1 MIFPAA
7 LPRALVRTVS
17 LGVTSVVT
25 AAVLAPVTSGAAVRE
40 DVRPQAASQST
51 PETRSAARTDSKPS
65 GRAGQFHVATL
76 NLRKGMRVPGMRH
89 DIGRVIGGGA
99 SVIGF
104 QERLFSRP
112 ALRASL
118 PKSWALLMPDGP
130 TGTDDNPIAF
140 DKDVWKLQRTWPV
153 LLTGH
158 TWRRNT
164 GRVAHDQ
171 YGVVAVLRHRA
182 SGHVVRAVSFHL
194 PNHLH
199 NRRTGGPNF
208 ANRGGVQAMWRMAHR
223 VRRLEAGTPAEHQF
237 VAMCDCNVTADR
249 DTTDLLLKGRI
260 IKPAGLK
267 SNYAVKGRGPGSG
280 IDYVLAERGE
290 PFRIK
295 TYRSFTDL
303 VTDHPG
309 VVATFVRRRGA

>member
-1 MIFPAA
+1 MVSGMFSPAA
-7 LPRALVRTVS
+7 LPRALVRS
-17 LGVTSVVT
+17 LAVALSALLLLSGVTPT
-25 AAVLAPVTSGAAVRE
+25 ASAAPSREEARSKAGAAG
-40 DVRPQAASQST
+40 PA
-51 PETRSAARTDSKPS
+51 
-65 GRAGQFHVATL
+65 GRFEVATL
-76 NLRKGMRVPGMRH
+76 NLRKGMRVAGMRH
-89 DIGRVIGGGA
+89 DIGRVVDGGA

-118 PKSWALLMPDGP
+118 PKSWTLLMPSGP

-140 DKDVWKLQRTWPV
+140 DKDVWKLEKTWSA
-153 LLTGH
+153 LLTGK
-158 TWRRNT
+158 TWRRQAT

-182 SGHVVRAVSFHL
+182 SGHVIRSVSFHL

-199 NRRTGGPNF
+199 NRRSGGPNY
-208 ANRGGVQAMWRMAHR
+208 ANRAGVEAMWRMAYR
-223 VRRLEAGTPAEHQF
+223 VRALKENAPEEHQF

-249 DTTDLLLKGRI
+249 DTSDHLLKGRI
-260 IKPAGLK
+260 IRPLGLK

-280 IDYVLAERGE
+280 IDYVLAERGSA
-290 PFRIK
+290 FRIK
-295 TYRSFTDL
+295 SYRSYTDL

-309 VVATFVRRRGA
+309 VVASFGLRR

>member
-1 MIFPAA
+1 MVFRMIFPAA
-7 LPRALVRTVS
+7 PLRVRARTTALLAASLLV
-17 LGVTSVVT
+17 L
-25 AAVLAPVTSGAAVRE
+25 AVLAPLPSGAAVRE
-40 DVRPQAASQST
+40 D
-51 PETRSAARTDSKPS
+51 
-65 GRAGQFHVATL
+65 GRASAKAGTPGRFAVATL

-89 DIGRVIGGGA
+89 DINRVIGGGA
-99 SVIGF
+99 TVIGF

-118 PKSWALLMPDGP
+118 PKSWALLMPKGP
-130 TGTDDNPIAF
+130 TGTDDNPVAF

-153 LLTGH
+153 LLTGT
-158 TWRRNT
+158 TWRRSS
-164 GRVAHDQ
+164 GRIAHDQ

-182 SGHVVRAVSFHL
+182 SGHVIRSVSFHL

-223 VRRLEAGTPAEHQF
+223 IRLLDQDTPEGHQF

-249 DTTDLLLKGRI
+249 DTTDLLLRGRI
-260 IKPAGLK
+260 IKPLGLK

-290 PFRIK
+290 PFRIGS
-295 TYRSFTDL
+295 YHSYTDL
-303 VTDHPG
+303 ATDHPG
-309 VVATFVRRRGA
+309 VVAHFVRRR

>member
-1 MIFPAA
+1 MSTLLLLLAA
-7 LPRALVRTVS
+7 LTPVA
-17 LGVTSVVT
+17 SV
-25 AAVLAPVTSGAAVRE
+25 AAVR
-40 DVRPQAASQST
+40 DDAPSQ
-51 PETRSAARTDSKPS
+51 ARTS
-65 GRAGQFHVATL
+65 GTAGRFHVATL
-76 NLRKGMRVPGMRH
+76 NLRKGMRVAGMRH
-89 DIGRVIGGGA
+89 DIGRVLDGGA

-118 PKSWALLMPDGP
+118 PKSWTLLMPSGP

-140 DKDVWKLQRTWPV
+140 DKRVWDLQRTWPV
-153 LLTGH
+153 LLTGR
-158 TWRRNT
+158 TWRRQT
-164 GRVAHDQ
+164 GQVAHDQ

-182 SGHVVRAVSFHL
+182 SGHVIRAVSFHL

-199 NRRTGGPNF
+199 NRRTGGPNY

-223 VRRLEAGTPAEHQF
+223 LRVLGQDAPEGHQL

-249 DTTDLLLKGRI
+249 DTTDALLKGRI
-260 IKPAGLK
+260 IRPLGLK

-295 TYRSFTDL
+295 TYRSYTDL

-309 VVATFVRRRGA
+309 VVATLVRRR